1 MVVDGE
7 EERTS
12 EGFGVHVRCDLFET
26 MALSGYEGDQ
36 DGVRTSGWDWHLGLC
51 VVPPRG
57 RSSTWMTSIERS
69 LLVLSLSFT
78 ILSLIVH
85 IINNQTFTPWH

>member
-26 MALSGYEGDQ
+26 MALSGYEGD
-36 DGVRTSGWDWHLGLC
+36 
-51 VVPPRG
+51 
-57 RSSTWMTSIERS
+57 
-69 LLVLSLSFT
+69 
-78 ILSLIVH
+78 
-85 IINNQTFTPWH
+85 